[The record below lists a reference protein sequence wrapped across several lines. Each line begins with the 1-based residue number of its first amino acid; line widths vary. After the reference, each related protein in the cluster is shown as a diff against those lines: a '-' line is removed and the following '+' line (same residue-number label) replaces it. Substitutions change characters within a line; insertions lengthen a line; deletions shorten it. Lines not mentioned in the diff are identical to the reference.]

1 MQARVNSPS
10 LVGILLIWALCSLVV
25 VGIFFCGFAAL
36 SPPVSV
42 DDPAHFMRVE
52 GVPTEIR
59 TVIILSGVGERTT
72 NEPAIEFRVQNIRI
86 FYPSK
91 DPNYEQVVKSINTDR
106 SVKAWAD
113 KNPSISGAR
122 RLKQLWT
129 EGVLVLDH
137 ETLRDK
143 KLPGAIAFSAL
154 GIVLF
159 IGSLVALFVYFLQ
172 RQLYREHLEAIR
184 RKKRIEERSADEHT
198 GLPGLPLEFRADNPG
213 VSFEQELIDDEKPTT

>member
-1 MQARVNSPS
+1 MQARAKPPS
-10 LVGILLIWALCSLVV
+10 LVATLLIWGLCSLVV

-36 SPPVSV
+36 SPPESV
-42 DDPAHFMRVE
+42 DDPAHFVRVE

-59 TVIILSGVGERTT
+59 AVIIMSGVGARTT
-72 NEPAIEFRVQNIRI
+72 NEPAIEFQVLNVRI

-91 DPNYEQVVKSINTDR
+91 DPNYEQVVKSINTER
-106 SVKAWAD
+106 HVKAWAE
-113 KNPSISGAR
+113 KNPSISKAR

-129 EGVLVLDH
+129 EGVLVLDY

-143 KLPGAIAFSAL
+143 KLPGAITFTAL
-154 GIVLF
+154 GIVVF
-159 IGSLVALFVYFLQ
+159 IGSLVALFVYLLQ

-184 RKKRIEERSADEHT
+184 RKKRIEERSTDEPT

-213 VSFEQELIDDEKPTT
+213 VRFEQELIDDADPAK